1 MKLTYK
7 HTQYTCYLA
16 YITGALVN
24 NFAPLL
30 FLTFQKTFGVSL
42 TQLALLITANFITQM
57 IVDFV
62 GANIVDKIGYRISV
76 VSGNVFAALGLLLM
90 AFLPGFMENKL
101 PALLIATVTYA
112 VGSGINEV
120 LISPILE
127 ALPIKEKSSAMS
139 MLHSFYCWGCVIVIS
154 LSTLFFHF
162 FSTEKW
168 QLLTCIWT
176 IVPVLTV
183 IMFLIVPIYSLEKEG
198 EKSNVKT
205 VFSMKYFWLF
215 MLLMTC
221 SGAAELSIA
230 QWASLFAE
238 EGLGVSKTV
247 GDLLGPCLFAVL
259 MGIGRVA
266 YALFSKKWN
275 LMKFMIFCSVGCI
288 LSYLVTTLPSNPFV
302 SLIGC
307 AMCGFFVAIS
317 WPGMLSL
324 AASHYKAGGT
334 AMFGILALS
343 GDIGCFL
350 GPEVVALCSKLDFL
364 NSPIKS
370 GILCSA
376 IFPVIMLVSI
386 IILNK
391 KIGRCKKSPERK
403 KENKYNF

>member
-24 NFAPLL
+24 NFTPLL
-30 FLTFQKTFGVSL
+30 FLTFQKTFGISL
-42 TQLALLITANFITQM
+42 TQLALLITTNFITQM
-57 IVDFV
+57 IVDFL
-62 GANIVDKIGYRISV
+62 GANLVDRIGYR
-76 VSGNVFAALGLLLM
+76 VSIVAGNLSAALGMLFL
-90 AFLPGFMENKL
+90 AFLPSVMENKL
-101 PALLIATVTYA
+101 TALFLATVVYA
-112 VGSGINEV
+112 IGSGINEV

-127 ALPIKEKSSAMS
+127 ALPIKAKTSAMS
-139 MLHSFYCWGCVIVIS
+139 MLHSFYCWGCVIVIG

-168 QLLTCIWT
+168 QVLTCLWT

-183 IMFLIVPIYSLEKEG
+183 IMFLVVPIYPLGKDG
-198 EKSNVKT
+198 EKSSVKSL
-205 VFSMKYFWLF
+205 FKMKYFWLF

-221 SGAAELSIA
+221 SGASELSIA

-238 EGLGVSKTV
+238 EGLKVSKTV

-259 MGIGRVA
+259 MGIGRVM
-266 YALFSKKWN
+266 YAVFSKKWD
-275 LMKFMIFCSVGCI
+275 LMKFMIFCGAGCI
-288 LSYLVTTLPSNPFV
+288 LSYLVTTLFENPFI

-307 AMCGFFVAIS
+307 AMCGFFVAIA

-324 AASHYKAGGT
+324 AAGHYKTGGT

-350 GPEVVALCSKLDFL
+350 GPEVVALTSKLALFD
-364 NSPIKS
+364 SPLKT
-370 GILCSA
+370 GIFCSI

-386 IILNK
+386 LILKK
-391 KIGRCKKSPERK
+391 KIEK
-403 KENKYNF
+403 NKM